1 MVEIWLARHGESTAN
16 IEGVWQ
22 GQSDAAL
29 SPRGEEQAKLLGA
42 RLSGHSFDLVVAS
55 DLERTTAT
63 AALAG
68 LSAEPASALREL
80 DLGRWEGLTSAE
92 VMARYPEEMRAL
104 MAGEDVPIGGGETW
118 RGFCARVDSA
128 VEAVVARLRDGR
140 RALVVTHGGLIGAYL
155 SGLLRYRARS
165 RPWPVE
171 HPHNTALT
179 VIVAEGADRRVR
191 VLNDATHLGGGPP
204 AGASDTVVG
213 LARHGESEA
222 NRHDVWHGVTD
233 GPLSARGL
241 EQGAELA
248 ARYDSVEH
256 VYTSHLQRA
265 RLTAAAFIG
274 GREME
279 PLVRSDLYEID
290 FGAWEGLTTA
300 EIKERFPD
308 EWVATHEGGLDLPRG
323 KTGETVAGA
332 AARLRRALEEIA
344 AAHAGQ
350 RVLVFT
356 HGGLI
361 RACVGSVIGLGPE
374 TRVLLDGPANA
385 SVTHL
390 RVGERGTVVVDYN
403 LGGV

>member
-1 MVEIWLARHGESTAN
+1 MIEIWLVRHGESDAN
-16 IEGVWQ
+16 VEGVWQ

-55 DLERTTAT
+55 DLRRTAAT

-68 LSAEPASALREL
+68 LTAEPAPAFREL

-92 VMARYPEEMRAL
+92 VMARYPDEMRAL
-104 MAGEDVPIGGGETW
+104 MTGEDLPIGGGETW
-118 RGFCARVDSA
+118 RGFCARVDAA
-128 VEAVVARLRDGR
+128 VDELAGRLRDGER
-140 RALVVTHGGLIGAYL
+140 GLAVTHGGLIGAYL
-155 SGLLRYRARS
+155 SGLLRFRARS

-179 VIVAEGADRRVR
+179 VIAAEGAARRAR
-191 VLNDATHLGGGPP
+191 VLNDATHLAGSPP
-204 AGASDTVVG
+204 AGPGDTVVG

-233 GPLSARGL
+233 GPLSPGGRR
-241 EQGAELA
+241 QGAELA
-248 ARYDSVEH
+248 ARYDTVEH

-265 RLTAAAFIG
+265 RLTAAAFAA
-274 GREME
+274 GRAVE
-279 PLVRSDLYEID
+279 PMVRPDLHEID
-290 FGAWEGLTTA
+290 FGAWEGLTTG
-300 EIKERFPD
+300 EIQDRFPD
-308 EWVATHEGGLDLPRG
+308 EWAATHEGGLDLPRG

-332 AARLRRALEEIA
+332 AARLRRAVEEIA
-344 AAHAGQ
+344 AAHPGE

-356 HGGLI
+356 HGGII
-361 RACVGSVIGLGPE
+361 RACVGSVIGLGPA
-374 TRVLLDGPANA
+374 TRVLLEGPVNA

-390 RVGERGTVVVDYN
+390 RVGERGTSVVDYN